1 MFKQITEQRNELKQL
16 KSSNLRRNFDYDSE
30 DPEKKID
37 KNSSRNYKLNNRL
50 TSINEVNSNSH
61 QNPINV
67 HNKVNSNQ
75 IIEKEKEKEKDK
87 SEREKR
93 LNKLKHERT
102 SKLKK
107 DKEASQGKGTDRKE
121 GNKGSFVEISN
132 VNSNQQNDSYREK

>member
-121 GNKGSFVEISN
+121 GNKGSFVENSN